1 MRIDCHNHTTFSPD
15 ATQTID
21 EIAAEAKRLGIGYL
35 ALTEHLDLGF
45 PNDKRPEGEPSFDYL
60 VTEKYFDEIEA
71 AKKKYG
77 LRIVA
82 GIEAGY
88 TEDTVEETAKELK
101 RLPFEYVINSVH
113 ICHGLDCYWDGYFD
127 GLTKKEA
134 YAEYIAAVRKSLEVP
149 YRYDAV
155 GHFGYIARPAP
166 YEHKIMT
173 FKEFPD
179 EIDDVL
185 AAVIKKGKI
194 LEVNTSVGISGG
206 LCIPDVGILE
216 RYYALGGRL
225 INIGSD
231 SHSISRFNRNYAEV
245 SEKIKSVG
253 FREWAVVI
261 NGKIE
266 TEAID

>member
-1 MRIDCHNHTTFSPD
+1 MKIDCHNHTTFSPD
-15 ATQTID
+15 ATQTVD

-60 VTEKYFDEIEA
+60 VTEKYFDEIET

-77 LRIVA
+77 IEIAA

-88 TEDTVEETAKELK
+88 TDDSVGETAKELA

-113 ICHGLDCYWDGYFD
+113 ICHGLDCYWNGYFD

-134 YAEYIAAVRKSLEVP
+134 YTEYIAAVRKSLDAP

-173 FKEFPD
+173 FREFAA

-185 AAVIKKGKI
+185 SVIIKKDKI
-194 LEVNTSVGISGG
+194 LEVNTSTGLSGG
-206 LCIPDVGILE
+206 LCIPDLSILE

-231 SHSISRFNRNYAEV
+231 SHRTGRVGHNYDAVGDAVKSI
-245 SEKIKSVG
+245 G
-253 FREWAVVI
+253 FREWAVVR